1 MSRALAKALSAGDD
15 ADLAKV
21 GDLLDEIASKSATVA
36 VLKVRWG
43 GVLPAAKGAAPERER
58 ERVKHNGV
66 TAKRRTHAPGAVQPS
81 GDRSARARLPSLRS
95 LTPVFALLSHTHAP
109 PAGVAHRRRDRK
121 AAEAL

>member
-1 MSRALAKALSAGDD
+1 MSFKELSRALAKALSAGDD

-58 ERVKHNGV
+58 NGGRDDTV
-66 TAKRRTHAPGAVQPS
+66 EVG
-81 GDRSARARLPSLRS
+81 
-95 LTPVFALLSHTHAP
+95 
-109 PAGVAHRRRDRK
+109 RRD
-121 AAEAL
+121 